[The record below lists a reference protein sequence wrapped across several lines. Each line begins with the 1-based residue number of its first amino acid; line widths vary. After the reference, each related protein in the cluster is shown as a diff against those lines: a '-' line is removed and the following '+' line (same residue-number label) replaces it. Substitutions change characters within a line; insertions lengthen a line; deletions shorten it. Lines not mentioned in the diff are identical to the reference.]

1 MQEKRV
7 QEMGKVVKTAD
18 LRVCF
23 ATYSVVFLGVFF
35 RGGVWQLLAVGGGSA
50 AISALPPTPH

>member
-1 MQEKRV
+1 MSDSATGSRR
-7 QEMGKVVKTAD
+7 GKSCKTAD

-23 ATYSVVFLGVFF
+23 ATYSVVFSGFF
-35 RGGVWQLLAVGGGSA
+35 WQLLAVGGGSA